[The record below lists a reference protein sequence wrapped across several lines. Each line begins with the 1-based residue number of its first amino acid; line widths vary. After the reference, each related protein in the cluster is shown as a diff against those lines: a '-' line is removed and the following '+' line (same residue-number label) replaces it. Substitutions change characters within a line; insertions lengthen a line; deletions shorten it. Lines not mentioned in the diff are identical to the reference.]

1 MAQVALELGLH
12 NPCLQ
17 NAQQATEKALKAI
30 RAWHGMPLVRT
41 HRIGGLIRG
50 AAAEHH
56 EVQLSAED
64 CDLID
69 AIYVSSQYPPESA
82 LPVAM
87 ADAAICRRCL
97 QVAERSVA
105 AAGAMVEQPWC
116 RCPHRRRCPHGVV
129 PMPSSADDQSRQ
141 PTRALALRTGGRGDA
156 ATDGG

>member
-1 MAQVALELGLH
+1 MRMAQVALELGLH

-30 RAWHGMPLVRT
+30 RARHGMPLVRT
-41 HRIGGLIRG
+41 HRLGGLIRG
-50 AAAEHH
+50 ASAEHH
-56 EVQLSAED
+56 EVQLSAGD

-97 QVAERSVA
+97 QNAERSVA
-105 AAGAMVEQPWC
+105 AAGAIVEQP
-116 RCPHRRRCPHGVV
+116 
-129 PMPSSADDQSRQ
+129 
-141 PTRALALRTGGRGDA
+141 
-156 ATDGG
+156 